1 MPRRFI
7 RHPTGIPI
15 QISIPNCNADLP
27 EHRSNCDAHRVQTND
42 VSVGGLSCESP
53 EIMNAGQAV
62 EVEIWLNNP
71 SFKTIGHVLWCKGQG
86 SGYLVGIGFSDF
98 ATAYSVRMVE
108 QVCHIE
114 EYRKQILIEEGR
126 DLSSEAAAE
135 EWIGKYAADFPSYP
149 C

>member
-15 QISIPNCNADLP
+15 QLSIPNYNSERLSGYAPRC
-27 EHRSNCDAHRVQTND
+27 VQTND
-42 VSVGGLSCESP
+42 ISVGGLSCESS
-53 EIMNAGQAV
+53 EAMSAGQAV
-62 EVEIWLNNP
+62 EVD
-71 SFKTIGHVLWCKGQG
+71 VLWCKGDG
-86 SGYLVGIGFSDF
+86 AGYLVGIGFSDF

-114 EYRKQILIEEGR
+114 EYRQKVLDEEGR
-126 DLSSEAAAE
+126 QLSSEGAAE
-135 EWIGKYAADFPSYP
+135 EWIDKYAAEFPLYP

>member
-15 QISIPNCNADLP
+15 QLSIPNYNSERLSGYAPRC
-27 EHRSNCDAHRVQTND
+27 VQTND
-42 VSVGGLSCESP
+42 ISVGGLSCESS
-53 EIMNAGQAV
+53 EAMSAGQAV
-62 EVEIWLNNP
+62 EVEIWLNDP
-71 SFKTIGHVLWCKGQG
+71 SFKTIGHVLWCKGDG
-86 SGYLVGIGFSDF
+86 AGYLVGIGFSDF

-114 EYRKQILIEEGR
+114 EYRQKVLDEEGR
-126 DLSSEAAAE
+126 QLSSEGAAE
-135 EWIGKYAADFPSYP
+135 EWIDKYAAEFPLYP